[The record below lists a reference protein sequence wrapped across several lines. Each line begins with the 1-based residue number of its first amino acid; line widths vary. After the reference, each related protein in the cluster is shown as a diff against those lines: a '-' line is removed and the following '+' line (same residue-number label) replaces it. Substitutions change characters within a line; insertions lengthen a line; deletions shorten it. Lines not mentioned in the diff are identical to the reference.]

1 MFRRFAG
8 DTSGN
13 IAILFSLLFGTMS
26 VAAALA
32 IDMAALNLEK
42 RRIQGAVDLAAI
54 AAAGN
59 PANAFAIAAQVIRD
73 QGLVPADM
81 SVEELSLPNS
91 IAHVSAELGNYRP
104 DRSIPPEERFTANSG
119 LRNAVR
125 VTYRKQG
132 ELFFAAPWSEPPA
145 IAAQA
150 VASAEGR
157 VAFSLGTG
165 AAALGEGLPNALLNR
180 LLGTSV
186 QLRAVDYNALA
197 SVRLDALRFLDALA
211 VRLDLTAG
219 TYSDVLNA
227 QATQSQIG
235 GALADVVDAADRLA
249 IQGVLQQLGNKP
261 VRVGNLIGV
270 GGLADNRLG
279 SARGQVEAAV
289 SALDVV
295 RASAILADGTK
306 YISLPVSVSF
316 PGIATFTAEAAIGEP
331 MQGSGWFALGEV
343 GASVRSAQVRV
354 LVKATIPGILALL
367 PISLDL
373 PIYIEVAQSEARLV
387 ALTCPSAAS
396 PYGTATL
403 QVMPGLARVRVGNV
417 LPNTLADFSAAPATT
432 PAKILNV
439 LNLIVAYAIADVQV
453 SQTSA
458 VTVPFS
464 SNDIRQ
470 RVIKTASTRTIV
482 GSLSASLFGQTR
494 IWLDLL
500 RIPLLS
506 ESAALAT
513 IGGLLTP
520 VAPVLDGVINGLMKV
535 LGISVGLADVTVH
548 GVTCSAPTLKS

>member
-1 MFRRFAG
+1 MWRRFAD
-8 DTSGN
+8 DTDGN
-13 IAILFSLLFGTMS
+13 IAILFAILFGVMS
-26 VAAALA
+26 IAAAMA
-32 IDMAALNLEK
+32 VDSAALYLE
-42 RRIQGAVDLAAI
+42 RRKIQGAVDLAAI
-54 AAAGN
+54 SAARN
-59 PANAFAIAAQVIRD
+59 PSDAFNIAAEVIRD
-73 QGLVPADM
+73 QGLVPAGL
-81 SVEELSLPNS
+81 SVEALALPES
-91 IAHVSAELGNYRP
+91 PVQVSAEVGSYRQ
-104 DRSIPPEERFTANSG
+104 DRAIPLSERFTANSSV
-119 LRNAVR
+119 RNAVR
-125 VTYRKQG
+125 VSYRTRG
-132 ELFFAAPWSEPPA
+132 ELFFAAPWAPPPV
-145 IAAQA
+145 IFAQA

-157 VAFSLGTG
+157 AAFSLGTG
-165 AAALGEGLPNALLNR
+165 AAALADGLPNALLNR
-180 LLGTSV
+180 LLGTNV

-211 VRLDLTAG
+211 LRMGLTAG

-235 GALADVVDAADRLA
+235 AALADVINAADRLA
-249 IQGVLQQLGNKP
+249 VQGVLQQLGNKP
-261 VRVGNLIGV
+261 VRVGNLINL

-279 SARGQVEAAV
+279 SSRGQVEAVV

-295 RASAILADGTK
+295 RASAVLADGAK
-306 YISLPVSVSF
+306 YIALPVSVSV
-316 PGIATFTAEAAIGEP
+316 PGVATFTAEVAIGEP
-331 MQGSGWFALGEV
+331 MQSSGWFALGEV

-354 LVKATIPGILALL
+354 LVKATIPGILGLV

-373 PIYIEVAQSEARLV
+373 PIYIELAQSEARLV
-387 ALTCPSAAS
+387 ALTCPTAAS

-403 QVMPGLARVRVGNV
+403 QVMPGLASVRIGHV
-417 LPNTLADFSAAPATT
+417 LPNTLADFSATPAAT

-439 LNLIVAYAIADVQV
+439 LNLIVAYAIADIEV

-470 RVIKTASTRTIV
+470 RVVKTASTRTIV
-482 GSLSASLFGQTR
+482 GSLSASLLGQTR

-506 ESAALAT
+506 ESTALAT
-513 IGGLLTP
+513 IGGLITP